1 MNNNFRTFP
10 VKSSPQRY
18 ERWMKLCKN
27 ELQDI
32 GISLRES
39 LDDPLNV
46 AHKNVRMSW
55 EGQLFIIEE
64 LLGEKI
70 PGS

>member
-10 VKSSPQRY
+10 VKSSPQSY
-18 ERWMKLCKN
+18 ERWMKLCKK

-32 GISLRES
+32 GIQLRES
-39 LDDPLNV
+39 LDDPLNQPFD
-46 AHKNVRMSW
+46 AIKKSW
-55 EGQLFIIEE
+55 EGQLLIVEE
-64 LLGEKI
+64 ILGEKI